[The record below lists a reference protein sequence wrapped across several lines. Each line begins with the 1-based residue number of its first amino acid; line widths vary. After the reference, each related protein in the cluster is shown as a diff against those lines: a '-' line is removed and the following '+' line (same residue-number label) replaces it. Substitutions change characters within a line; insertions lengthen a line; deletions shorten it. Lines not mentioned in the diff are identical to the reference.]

1 MIFTVEQNH
10 LWLSC
15 TENKN
20 DFQVCFC
27 SLRACQMSKALEKVL
42 KISMKWKNTTFK
54 WHVDKTAACSVVL
67 VRHRVGLFQKNRSCA
82 KDEGYIQSCNLNM
95 KGIVVA
101 LSQAHKYDCRGVVL
115 MRNLEIKCN
124 TEICALNSGFFL
136 PYKGSQCF
144 SNSTDSL

>member
-54 WHVDKTAACSVVL
+54 WQVDKTAACSVVL

-82 KDEGYIQSCNLNM
+82 KDEG
-95 KGIVVA
+95 
-101 LSQAHKYDCRGVVL
+101 
-115 MRNLEIKCN
+115 
-124 TEICALNSGFFL
+124 
-136 PYKGSQCF
+136 
-144 SNSTDSL
+144 